1 MRALG
6 PSRARIS
13 WALLCV
19 RPYRRHGAHIET
31 FPEKPCHPKTSTH
44 EYPEPS
50 SLRPSPQRQPW
61 LRPSSPA
68 RSPYCISGRPLLLT
82 SCALSEE
89 RFEGD
94 CEAQVLQAGGTI
106 LGWHWRVGG
115 TYHSHFLLEVI
126 QVPALFGL
134 ALLGRTLVIFF
145 VLRGGDT
152 VAVRTTRLRARRG
165 SRATPALR
173 APALILAWPLYL

>member
-1 MRALG
+1 MQ
-6 PSRARIS
+6 
-13 WALLCV
+13 
-19 RPYRRHGAHIET
+19 
-31 FPEKPCHPKTSTH
+31 
-44 EYPEPS
+44 
-50 SLRPSPQRQPW
+50 SPLHSDPTPQHQPW
-61 LRPSSPA
+61 LRPSLPA
-68 RSPYCISGRPLLLT
+68 RSQYCISGRPLLLT

-89 RFEGD
+89 WFGGD
-94 CEAQVLQAGGTI
+94 CETQVLQVGAGGQEDSGMALARI
-106 LGWHWRVGG
+106 G

-134 ALLGRTLVIFF
+134 ALLGRPLVIFF

-173 APALILAWPLYL
+173 APALILAWSGLCISRLGLSLCLPGPPHWVCFQ